1 MTFSR
6 LGDFE
11 KTRILSYTDASYNNM
26 DEKIKSTE
34 GRVILAE
41 NVESRKVCILSWKT
55 KKIPRVCRSVK
66 NAETRSL
73 DDGLDDAI
81 HLARVVKEIYSGK
94 IDLKNPKQIP
104 VVART
109 DSKSLWESLHN
120 TRQCEE
126 KLLRSTIAG
135 IKELMMH
142 GNVQSIDWVPTDQQL
157 ADCMTKTGTYAKAK
171 WLLAVANRNRL

>member
-1 MTFSR
+1 M
-6 LGDFE
+6 
-11 KTRILSYTDASYNNM
+11 
-26 DEKIKSTE
+26 
-34 GRVILAE
+34 
-41 NVESRKVCILSWKT
+41 
-55 KKIPRVCRSVK
+55 
-66 NAETRSL
+66 
-73 DDGLDDAI
+73 GL
-81 HLARVVKEIYSGK
+81 RK

-104 VVART
+104 VIAKT

-142 GNVQSIDWVPTDQQL
+142 GNVQSIEWVPTDQQL